1 MEDQSLNVK
10 NQRKLKTYSMES
22 EMMNLVSLLAIP
34 AAAGAAY
41 GGVKAGL
48 NGTRQSLAQIER
60 TVERIG
66 QKVDTHGERITAVE
80 TQAAN
85 LKERVAS
92 NTTKT

>member
-10 NQRKLKTYSMES
+10 NQKKLKTYSMES

-60 TVERIG
+60 TVNRIG
-66 QKVDTHGERITAVE
+66 TKVDTHGERLASVE
-80 TQAAN
+80 AETAN
-85 LKERVAS
+85 LKERLS
-92 NTTKT
+92 SKKD